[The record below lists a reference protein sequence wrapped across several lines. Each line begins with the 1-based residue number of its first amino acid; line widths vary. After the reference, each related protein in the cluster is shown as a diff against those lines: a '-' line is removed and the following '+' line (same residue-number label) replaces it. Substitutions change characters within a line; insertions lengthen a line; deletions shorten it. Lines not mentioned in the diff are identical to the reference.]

1 MQPNVRSGSHLKVRL
16 LFLVGAVALISVAHA
31 EMRVI
36 ESNTPRYPVNAI
48 VQDVDKGTLGRNCYV
63 RVLKLPANE
72 TILFEGPKSP
82 RLPVGGTRGI
92 RPEPPPP
99 C

>member
-1 MQPNVRSGSHLKVRL
+1 MQPNVRPRSALRLGSLVL
-16 LFLVGAVALISVAHA
+16 LAACAFASAARA

-36 ESNTPRYPVNAI
+36 ESNTPKYPVDSI
-48 VQDVDKGTLGRNCYV
+48 VQNIDQTTLGQNCYV
-63 RVLKLPANE
+63 RALKFPANQ
-72 TILFEGPKSP
+72 TILFEGPKAP

-92 RPEPPPP
+92 RHEPPP